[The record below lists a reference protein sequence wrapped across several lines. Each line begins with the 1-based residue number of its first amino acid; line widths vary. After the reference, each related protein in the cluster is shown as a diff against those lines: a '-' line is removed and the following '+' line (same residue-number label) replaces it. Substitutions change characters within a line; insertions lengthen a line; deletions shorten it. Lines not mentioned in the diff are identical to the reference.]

1 MSCEGHELSLGLEV
15 LWDAV
20 NKLNTLGFANSE
32 KWDVNVFAREDF
44 PEGGLSVALQRGL
57 KKGLTLLSC

>member
-1 MSCEGHELSLGLEV
+1 MSCEGHELSLGPEI

-32 KWDVNVFAREDF
+32 KWDCNVLAREDF
-44 PEGGLSVALQRGL
+44 PEGGFSVALQWGM
-57 KKGLTLLSC
+57 KKGSTLLSC

>member
-1 MSCEGHELSLGLEV
+1 MSCEGHELSLGPTI

-32 KWDVNVFAREDF
+32 KWDCSILAREDF
-44 PEGGLSVALQRGL
+44 PEGGLSVALQ
-57 KKGLTLLSC
+57 